1 MGKMSDLALEIFPD
15 GLPGW
20 KEPTTS
26 RDAAKAMRGRSETL
40 REAVLDLLGHC
51 VAGLTPDEAAGLLNE
66 TVLAIRP
73 RFSEL
78 SKAGLIVPT
87 GSRRKNESG
96 LAAKVW
102 EIPPR

>member
-1 MGKMSDLALEIFPD
+1 MGEIAAGLYPD

-26 RDAAKAMRGRSETL
+26 RDAAKSTRIRAGKLQERVL
-40 REAVLDLLGHC
+40 ALLEADGPK
-51 VAGLTPDEAAGLLNE
+51 TPDEAAEALGK

-78 SKAGLIVPT
+78 IAHGKIERT
-87 GSRRKNESG
+87 GTRRTNSSG
-96 LAAKVW
+96 LMAHEYRVKACQSL
-102 EIPPR
+102 